1 LVSANLLLFII
12 TGWCSIFNAELA
24 LSVTMTAIS
33 TLLSIIMLPVNLVL
47 YTTTTYSSEVVKSL
61 DWSALFVSLVVVI
74 GGISSGILCSAW
86 ANSTRFNLMA
96 NKLGNLA
103 GIALI
108 TLSAFVSSSGEDAS
122 LWDQDAKFYI
132 GIATP
137 ALVGVT
143 IATWMASKFDL
154 DKPERVAV
162 AVEACY
168 QNTGIATSVAIT
180 MFSGQDL
187 ATAVGVPLFYGICEA
202 VILAVYCLL
211 CWKAGWTKAPAN
223 ENICVVIATSYE
235 VEKAQLESPNAIEVV
250 YNTNQKDEED
260 IEDLVF
266 TQTLAGYH
274 VDEESLHERANA
286 RLGLGG
292 GDDEGQ
298 PLAGNGPIGD
308 PQADVTPRKKQE
320 YATVGL
326 NSPAVE
332 DFTHSHGVS
341 SVKHSDGYR
350 QGSQVPGSPVGTMAS
365 IAPHD
370 KRISTDDS
378 IPADG
383 KEIS

>member
-1 LVSANLLLFII
+1 LIPANLLFIC

-33 TLLSIIMLPVNLVL
+33 TLLSIVMLPVNLVL

-96 NKLGNLA
+96 NKLGNMA
-103 GIALI
+103 GILLI

-202 VILAVYCLL
+202 VILAVYCLI

-235 VEKAQLESPNAIEVV
+235 VEKARLESPNAIEVV

-266 TQTLAGYH
+266 TQTLEGYQ
-274 VDEESLHERANA
+274 VDEESLHERPNA

-292 GDDEGQ
+292 GDEGQ

-308 PQADVTPRKKQE
+308 PQADGTPRKKQE
-320 YATVGL
+320 YETVGL
-326 NSPAVE
+326 NSPSVQDVSHE
-332 DFTHSHGVS
+332 HGVS
-341 SVKHSDGYR
+341 SVKHRAGYR
-350 QGSQVPGSPVGTMAS
+350 QGSQAPDSPGGTMAS
-365 IAPHD
+365 IAPRD
-370 KRISTDDS
+370 SRISTDYS

>member
-1 LVSANLLLFII
+1 MRLSYYVIGEISWFLLTFLIF

-33 TLLSIIMLPVNLVL
+33 TLLSIVMLPVNLVL

-96 NKLGNLA
+96 NKLGNVA
-103 GIALI
+103 GILLV
-108 TLSAFVSSSGEDAS
+108 TLSVFVSSSGEDAS

-137 ALVGVT
+137 ALVGVI

-180 MFSGQDL
+180 MFDGKDL
-187 ATAVGVPLFYGICEA
+187 AQAVGVPLFYGICEA
-202 VILAVYCLL
+202 VILAVYCML
-211 CWKAGWTKAPAN
+211 CWKAGWTKAPAD

-235 VEKAQLESPNAIEVV
+235 VEKTRLESPNAIEVV
-250 YNTNQKDEED
+250 YNQKDEEN

-266 TQTLAGYH
+266 TQTLECYQ
-274 VDEESLHERANA
+274 VDENSLHERANA

-292 GDDEGQ
+292 DEGQ
-298 PLAGNGPIGD
+298 PLAGNRPIGN

-320 YATVGL
+320 YETVRL
-326 NSPAVE
+326 DSP
-332 DFTHSHGVS
+332 
-341 SVKHSDGYR
+341 SVQAPDN
-350 QGSQVPGSPVGTMAS
+350 PGGTMGS
-365 IAPHD
+365 IAPSD
-370 KRISTDDS
+370 SRISTDDS